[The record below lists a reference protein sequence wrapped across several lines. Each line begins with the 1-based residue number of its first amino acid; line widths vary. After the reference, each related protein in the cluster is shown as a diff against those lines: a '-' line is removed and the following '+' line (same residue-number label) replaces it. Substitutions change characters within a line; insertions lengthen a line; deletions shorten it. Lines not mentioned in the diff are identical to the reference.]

1 MGDLTGLPQLENMVT
16 SPDQIHLSQ
25 EEYLSYEEANP
36 IKHEYRDGEVYA
48 MAGASDAHVTIALN
62 LAVGLRSHV
71 RGTGCRVYLSDMKA
85 RINANNRFFYPDIMV
100 TCDSRDQETATYKQ
114 FPCLIVEVLSASTE
128 AYDRG
133 DKFADYQSLEN
144 LQEYV
149 LINPRRQRI
158 ECFRRSE
165 GRWVLE
171 TYTATSETFTLSSI
185 NYEGEMAAIYEDVI
199 FDPPMVEPSDR

>member
-1 MGDLTGLPQLENMVT
+1 MRDLLPQTEIMVA
-16 SPDQIHLSQ
+16 SPEQVHLSPEQ
-25 EEYLSYEEANP
+25 YLSYEEASP

-62 LAVGLRSHV
+62 LAVGLRNHI

-85 RINANNRFFYPDIMV
+85 RINANNRFFYPDVMV
-100 TCDSRDQETATYKQ
+100 TCDERDQATATYKQ

-128 AYDRG
+128 AFDRG
-133 DKFADYQSLEN
+133 DKFADYQSLES

-165 GRWVLE
+165 DRWVLE

-199 FDPPMVEPSDR
+199 FDPPMVEPPDR